1 MAAVPS
7 VNIVI
12 PQGTDFSEVF
22 TSTETDGS
30 ASNLSGYTGNSEIRK
45 YPGGT
50 AYQSFSVTITG
61 STGEVSIAMTSGK
74 TALLK
79 PGRHYYDVYLTSSS
93 GSVSR
98 MVEGMAMVTAGIT
111 TS

>member
-7 VNIVI
+7 VNIII
-12 PQGTDFSEVF
+12 PQGTDFSEIF
-22 TSTETDGS
+22 SSTETDGS
-30 ASNLSGYTGNSEIRK
+30 PSNLSGYSGNSKIRK
-45 YPGGT
+45 HPGAT
-50 AYQSFSVTITG
+50 ASESFSVNITG

-79 PGRHYYDVYLTSSS
+79 PGRHYYDVYLTSAT
-93 GSVSR
+93 GTVSR